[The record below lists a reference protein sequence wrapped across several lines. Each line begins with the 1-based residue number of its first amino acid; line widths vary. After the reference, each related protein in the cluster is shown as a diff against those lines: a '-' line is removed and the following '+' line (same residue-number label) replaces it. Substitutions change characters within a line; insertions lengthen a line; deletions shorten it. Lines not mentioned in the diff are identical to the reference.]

1 MKKPFKALV
10 NKHQEFTFNQKSID
24 ELDLIKQSENGFH
37 LVHENNSHH
46 AELIKSDFLN
56 RTYSIRINSNIY
68 KVKVQRPV
76 DDLVHKMGY
85 AVGSSK
91 IANSIKAPMPGIII
105 DLKVKKG
112 QKVKEG
118 ETLLILEAMKMEN
131 AITCPKNTTIK
142 EIYTTVGETVDKNKL
157 LIDFE

>member
-91 IANSIKAPMPGIII
+91 IANSIKAIFFG
-105 DLKVKKG
+105 
-112 QKVKEG
+112 
-118 ETLLILEAMKMEN
+118 
-131 AITCPKNTTIK
+131 
-142 EIYTTVGETVDKNKL
+142 VDQVL
-157 LIDFE
+157 QIQ